1 MPHCHRCTGHHWRHH
16 ADPAQVHVNTLPHQY
31 FLRFSK
37 YFFGDS
43 PNIFNSNPSILTGV
57 RNSLRWSRGVYH
69 LCVCRLTD
77 VWCVWIQSGDG
88 PCPAVTPHNVITH
101 LILLSLSGHYTQPKT
116 STIYQYNGIFIVYLT
131 RVCAQIHVGSV
142 MQCYD
147 GKSVMFVASV
157 TAWQS
162 VMSQI

>member
-1 MPHCHRCTGHHWRHH
+1 MVVCTVTRCQCRYLYPVWCGQEAPVRPPYYWLLLSATLVCVKFLQRRDQCGHLNTAGYMETCYTGPCCTGHHWRHH
-16 ADPAQVHVNTLPHQY
+16 KEPAQVHVNTLPHQY

-77 VWCVWIQSGDG
+77 V
-88 PCPAVTPHNVITH
+88 
-101 LILLSLSGHYTQPKT
+101 
-116 STIYQYNGIFIVYLT
+116 
-131 RVCAQIHVGSV
+131 
-142 MQCYD
+142 
-147 GKSVMFVASV
+147 
-157 TAWQS
+157 
-162 VMSQI
+162 